1 MSSIQRTVRM
11 LKKIII
17 YFINGLLLFSTF
29 IGLLLVWVNYDIKAG
44 RKAAEADSQPHT
56 YPIRNSNFGLYTD
69 WKTFYPQFSKDIL
82 EAKEYVYI
90 HYFSIGSGEASEKFF
105 DLLKKKANQGVE
117 VYYSVDRAGSLKGKN
132 DWFDELRKAGVHIT
146 YSNDPHFPH
155 IWYSIQ
161 HRNHRRIAVIDGK
174 IGYTGG
180 LNVAQKYT
188 KDTWHDYQI
197 RMTGEGVQ
205 DFEQQFC
212 KDWKVNTG
220 ESPPVHKVSLEKGN
234 TNHYLKVYS
243 SGYGVVEDYI
253 KEFDSAKKQIII
265 ATPYFIPD
273 NRDFMDALKRARKR
287 DVEVII
293 MWPKHSDGLMLTQAA
308 YPFVREALENGMKVY
323 QYDKG
328 IFHGKVV
335 LVDHERLMI
344 GTVNIDSRSF
354 RLNDEMTLF
363 MKSSPFSQ
371 TVQKQLDVDL
381 GDSKEI
387 KLDYFDNLKMKDKI
401 LMKIAKYVH
410 YYL

>member
-1 MSSIQRTVRM
+1 M
-11 LKKIII
+11 LKKILL
-17 YFINGLLLFSTF
+17 YLINGFLILVAF
-29 IGLLLVWVNYDIKAG
+29 IGLLLVWIHHDVKAG
-44 RKAAEADSQPHT
+44 REYYKSGSQPHT
-56 YPIRNSNFGLYTD
+56 YPNRYSNFELYTD
-69 WKTFYPQFSKDIL
+69 WKTFYPQFSKDIE
-82 EAKEYVYI
+82 EAREYVYI
-90 HYFSIGSGEASEKFF
+90 HYFSIGSGEASKKFF
-105 DLLKKKANQGVE
+105 DLLKKKANEGVE

-132 DWFDELRKAGVHIT
+132 DWFDELKKAGVHLT

-155 IWYSIQ
+155 IWYTIQ

-180 LNVAQKYT
+180 LNIAEKYT

-205 DFEQQFC
+205 DFETQFC
-212 KDWKVNTG
+212 RDWKVNTD
-220 ESPPVHKVSLEKGN
+220 ESPPVHKVALEKGK
-234 TNHYLKVYS
+234 TKHYLKVYS
-243 SGYGVVEDYI
+243 SGYGVVEDFI
-253 KEFDSAKKQIII
+253 KEFESAKKQIII

-273 NRDFMDALKRARKR
+273 NRDFMDALIKARKR

-308 YPFVREALENGMKVY
+308 YPFVREALKNGMRVY
-323 QYDKG
+323 QYEKG

-335 LVDHERLMI
+335 MVDQARLMI

-363 MKSSPFSQ
+363 MNSSPFSK
-371 TVQKQLDVDL
+371 TIQKQLDIDL
-381 GDSKEI
+381 KDSKEI
-387 KLDYFDNLKMKDKI
+387 KSDYFEKLELKDKI
-401 LMKIAKYVH
+401 LMKIAKYIH

>member
-1 MSSIQRTVRM
+1 M
-11 LKKIII
+11 I
-17 YFINGLLLFSTF
+17 YIVNALILFITF
-29 IGLLLVWVNYDIKAG
+29 IGLLLTWVHYDIRAG
-44 RKAAEADSQPHT
+44 REAAEAESQPHA
-56 YPIRNSNFGLYTD
+56 YPSRNSNFKLYTD
-69 WKTFYPQFSKDIL
+69 WDTFYPRFSKDI
-82 EAKEYVYI
+82 EDARDYVYI
-90 HYFSIGSGEASEKFF
+90 HYFSIGSGEASKKFF
-105 DLLKKKANQGVE
+105 NLLKKKAKEGVE

-132 DWFDELRKAGVHIT
+132 DWFDDLKQAGVHIT

-155 IWYSIQ
+155 IWYNIQ

-180 LNVAQKYT
+180 LNVAEKYT
-188 KDTWHDYQI
+188 KDSWHDYQI

-205 DFEQQFC
+205 DFEEQFC

-220 ESPPVHKVSLEKGN
+220 ESPPVHEVPLVRGN

-243 SGYGVVEDYI
+243 SGFGLVEDFI

-273 NRDFMDALKRARKR
+273 NRQFMDALKQARER
-287 DVEVII
+287 GVEVII
-293 MWPKHSDGLMLTQAA
+293 MWPRHSDGLMLTQAA
-308 YPFVREALENGMKVY
+308 YPFVKDALKHGMKVY
-323 QYDKG
+323 QYEKG

-335 LVDHERLMI
+335 MIDQNRLMI

-363 MKSSPFSQ
+363 MKSSPFIS
-371 TVQKQLDVDL
+371 TVQKQLETDL
-381 GDSKEI
+381 DDSKEI
-387 KLDYFDNLKMKDKI
+387 KLDFFDQLKMKDKI
-401 LMKIAKYVH
+401 LMKIAKYRH

>member
-1 MSSIQRTVRM
+1 M
-11 LKKIII
+11 LKKILL
-17 YFINGLLLFSTF
+17 YLINALLILVAF
-29 IGLLLVWVNYDIKAG
+29 IGLLLVWIHHDVKAG
-44 RKAAEADSQPHT
+44 REYYKSESQPHT
-56 YPIRNSNFGLYTD
+56 YPNRHSNFELYTD
-69 WKTFYPQFSKDIL
+69 WKTFYPQFSKDI
-82 EAKEYVYI
+82 EKAREYVYI
-90 HYFSIGSGEASEKFF
+90 HYFSIGSGEASKKFF
-105 DLLKKKANQGVE
+105 DLLKKKANEGVE

-132 DWFDELRKAGVHIT
+132 DWFDGLKKAGVHLT

-155 IWYSIQ
+155 IWYTIQ

-180 LNVAQKYT
+180 LNIAEKYT

-205 DFEQQFC
+205 DFETQFC
-212 KDWKVNTG
+212 RDWKVNTG
-220 ESPPVHKVSLEKGN
+220 ESPPVHKVDLEKGM
-234 TNHYLKVYS
+234 TKHFLKVYS
-243 SGYGVVEDYI
+243 SGYGVVEDFI
-253 KEFDSAKKQIII
+253 KEFESAKKQIII

-273 NRDFMDALKRARKR
+273 NRDFMDALIKARKR

-308 YPFVREALENGMKVY
+308 YPFVKEALKNGMRVY
-323 QYDKG
+323 QYEKG

-335 LVDHERLMI
+335 MIDQARLMI

-363 MKSSPFSQ
+363 MNSSPFSK
-371 TVQKQLDVDL
+371 TIQKQLDVDL
-381 GDSKEI
+381 KDSNEI
-387 KLDYFDNLKMKDKI
+387 KLDYFEKLELKDKI
-401 LMKIAKYVH
+401 LMKIAKYIH

>member
-1 MSSIQRTVRM
+1 M
-11 LKKIII
+11 LKKILL
-17 YFINGLLLFSTF
+17 YLINGFLILVAF
-29 IGLLLVWVNYDIKAG
+29 IGLLLVWIHHDVKAG
-44 RKAAEADSQPHT
+44 REYYKSGSQPHT
-56 YPIRNSNFGLYTD
+56 YPNRYSNFELYTD
-69 WKTFYPQFSKDIL
+69 WKTFYPQFSKDIE
-82 EAKEYVYI
+82 EAREYVYI
-90 HYFSIGSGEASEKFF
+90 HYFSIGSGEASKKFF
-105 DLLKKKANQGVE
+105 DLLKKKANEGVE

-132 DWFDELRKAGVHIT
+132 DWFDELKKAGVHLT

-155 IWYSIQ
+155 IWYTIQ

-180 LNVAQKYT
+180 LNIAEKYT

-205 DFEQQFC
+205 DFETQFC
-212 KDWKVNTG
+212 RDWKVNTD
-220 ESPPVHKVSLEKGN
+220 ESPPVHKVALEKGK
-234 TNHYLKVYS
+234 TKHYLKVYS
-243 SGYGVVEDYI
+243 SGYGVVEDFI
-253 KEFDSAKKQIII
+253 KEFESAKKQIII

-273 NRDFMDALKRARKR
+273 NRDFMDALIKARKR

-308 YPFVREALENGMKVY
+308 YPFVREALKNGMRVY
-323 QYDKG
+323 QYEKG

-335 LVDHERLMI
+335 MVDQARLMI

-363 MKSSPFSQ
+363 MDSSPFSK
-371 TVQKQLDVDL
+371 TIQKQLDIDL
-381 GDSKEI
+381 KDSKEI
-387 KLDYFDNLKMKDKI
+387 KSDYFEKLELKDKI
-401 LMKIAKYVH
+401 LMKIAKYIH